1 MDRLI
6 VPSAGS
12 VSRGTGTR
20 PYRATVRTNERRP
33 YNDARSRTGTSQRR
47 RECWLPDDAGWWV
60 ERRAPTEVIPTT
72 QAAGGTSQRA
82 RHGQRERERGMDSI
96 HNGEASA
103 PSGALTRLLDENSTR
118 QRRAPR
124 EGPRLRLPA
133 GLSTVAP
140 LLRPRTVDMPG
151 DKAGGGGRSGRK
163 AGGRGGRSGIS
174 AEQAQVQEQMQTLT
188 LNGGTAA
195 AARSEAAAART
206 IDGVDVLEA
215 EPPAVAAPAA
225 ADEPSSPTAS
235 QRESAKPSVQTRL
248 GWALNRPGLMWV
260 LIAGRVAA
268 DTDRTVEE
276 EVWCRVHG
284 HEPGSDELRVEV
296 LTDCRVLPWRRRHM
310 LDVGLT
316 SVREVLTRMD
326 WLRFAEEMQ
335 SQHHSRDPMR

>member
-1 MDRLI
+1 M
-6 VPSAGS
+6 P
-12 VSRGTGTR
+12 
-20 PYRATVRTNERRP
+20 
-33 YNDARSRTGTSQRR
+33 
-47 RECWLPDDAGWWV
+47 
-60 ERRAPTEVIPTT
+60 
-72 QAAGGTSQRA
+72 AA
-82 RHGQRERERGMDSI
+82 
-96 HNGEASA
+96 
-103 PSGALTRLLDENSTR
+103 
-118 QRRAPR
+118 
-124 EGPRLRLPA
+124 
-133 GLSTVAP
+133 
-140 LLRPRTVDMPG
+140 G

-163 AGGRGGRSGIS
+163 GGGRGGRSGSS

-206 IDGVDVLEA
+206 IGGVDILEA
-215 EPPAVAAPAA
+215 EPPAAAAPEA

-268 DTDRTVEE
+268 GTDRTVE
-276 EVWCRVHG
+276 EVWCRVHA

-296 LTDCRVLPWRRRHM
+296 LTDCTVLPWRTRHM

-335 SQHHSRDPMR
+335 IQHQQRRYHHHSRDPMR